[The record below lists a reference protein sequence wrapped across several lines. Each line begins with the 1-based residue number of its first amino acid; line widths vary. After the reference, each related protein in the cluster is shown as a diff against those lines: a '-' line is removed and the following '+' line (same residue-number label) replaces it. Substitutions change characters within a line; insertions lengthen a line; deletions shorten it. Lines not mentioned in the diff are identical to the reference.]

1 MRFTLFKNIIFKF
14 DLKIYKMKHVYTFLL
29 TAVATLNLQSQ
40 GNINGNITGATQQ
53 ALIDFGNKSTRAPQP
68 MNVQGTHYFDADF
81 NEATLE
87 YFGKQ
92 LNDTGYMRYNAFR
105 DEIEM
110 ADTPSQSE
118 TDVILIKSADVIP
131 LINGERYEYL
141 PYRLESGN
149 AYIGYLINIFD
160 GQKDKLF
167 LKKKKTFMEAKIA
180 RTSLENSFP
189 PRYVESIELYI
200 SSDGDTPVKLKQ
212 SKKAIISYFGVN
224 SDKVKK
230 FIKSEKLKIG
240 DLESVI
246 KIFEFA
252 ENL

>member
-1 MRFTLFKNIIFKF
+1 MKYTYILLFS
-14 DLKIYKMKHVYTFLL
+14 TLL
-29 TAVATLNLQSQ
+29 TFNLQSQ
-40 GNINGNITGATQQ
+40 GNINNNITGATQS
-53 ALIDFGNKSTRAPQP
+53 ALIDFGNRSQRKAQP
-68 MNVQGTHYFDADF
+68 LNVQGSHYFNKDF
-81 NEATLE
+81 KIAKLE
-87 YFGKQ
+87 YFGKE

-110 ADTPSQSE
+110 ADTQYQDE
-118 TDVILIKSADVIP
+118 TDVILLKSADVIP

-149 AYIGYLINIFD
+149 AFIGYLVNIFD
-160 GQKDKLF
+160 GKNDKLY
-167 LKKKKTFMEAKIA
+167 LKRKKTFMEAKIA

-189 PRYVESIELYI
+189 PRYVESEELYI
-200 SSDGDTPVKLKQ
+200 SSNGGTPVKLKQ
-212 SKKAIISYFGVN
+212 SKKSIISYFKSN

-230 FIKSEKLKIG
+230 FIKSEKLKVSEFSSI
-240 DLESVI
+240 I

>member
-1 MRFTLFKNIIFKF
+1 MKFTYILLF
-14 DLKIYKMKHVYTFLL
+14 TSLL
-29 TAVATLNLQSQ
+29 TFNLQSQ
-40 GNINGNITGATQQ
+40 GNINNNLTGATQS
-53 ALIDFGNKSTRAPQP
+53 ALIDFGNRSQRKAQP
-68 MNVQGTHYFDADF
+68 LNVQGSHYFIKDF
-81 NEATLE
+81 KIAKLE
-87 YFGKQ
+87 YFGKE

-110 ADTPSQSE
+110 ADTQYQDE
-118 TDVILIKSADVIP
+118 TDVILLKSADVIP

-149 AYIGYLINIFD
+149 AFIGYLVNIYD
-160 GQKDKLF
+160 GKNDKLY
-167 LKKKKTFMEAKIA
+167 LKRKKTFMEAKIA

-189 PRYVESIELYI
+189 PRYVESEELYI
-200 SSDGDTPVKLKQ
+200 SSNGDTPVKLKQ
-212 SKKAIISYFGVN
+212 SKKSIISYFKSN

-230 FIKSEKLKIG
+230 FIKSEKLKVSELSSI
-240 DLESVI
+240 I

>member
-1 MRFTLFKNIIFKF
+1 MKYTYILLFS
-14 DLKIYKMKHVYTFLL
+14 TLL
-29 TAVATLNLQSQ
+29 TFNLQSQ
-40 GNINGNITGATQQ
+40 GNINNNITGATQS
-53 ALIDFGNKSTRAPQP
+53 ALIDFGNRSQRKAQP
-68 MNVQGTHYFDADF
+68 LNVQGSHYFNKDF
-81 NEATLE
+81 KIAKLE
-87 YFGKQ
+87 YFGKE

-110 ADTPSQSE
+110 ADTQYQDE
-118 TDVILIKSADVIP
+118 TDVILLKSADVIP

-149 AYIGYLINIFD
+149 AFIGYLVNIFD
-160 GQKDKLF
+160 GKNNKLY
-167 LKKKKTFMEAKIA
+167 LKRKKTFMEAKIA

-189 PRYVESIELYI
+189 PRYVESEELYI
-200 SSDGDTPVKLKQ
+200 SSNGGTPVKLKQ
-212 SKKAIISYFGVN
+212 SKKSIISYFKSN

-230 FIKSEKLKIG
+230 FIKSEKLKVSEFSSI
-240 DLESVI
+240 I

>member
-1 MRFTLFKNIIFKF
+1 MKSNYILIFAGF
-14 DLKIYKMKHVYTFLL
+14 LTF
-29 TAVATLNLQSQ
+29 NLQSQ
-40 GNINGNITGATQQ
+40 GNNNSNVIGASQQ
-53 ALIDFGNKSTRAPQP
+53 ALIDFGNRSPKIAQP
-68 MNVQGTHYFDADF
+68 LNIQGSHYFDKNFRIAK
-81 NEATLE
+81 LE
-87 YFGKQ
+87 YFGKE

-110 ADTPSQSE
+110 ADTPTQIES
-118 TDVILIKSADVIP
+118 DLVLIKSADVIP

-141 PYRLESGN
+141 PHRLETGN
-149 AYIGYLINIFD
+149 AYIGYLIKIFN
-160 GQKDKLF
+160 GKRDKLF

-200 SSDGDTPVKLKQ
+200 SSNGETPVKLKQ
-212 SKKAIISYFGVN
+212 SKRSLINFFGEK
-224 SDKVKK
+224 SDKIKK
-230 FIKSEKLKIG
+230 YIKSERLKVSE
-240 DLESVI
+240 LSSVV

>member
-1 MRFTLFKNIIFKF
+1 
-14 DLKIYKMKHVYTFLL
+14 MKHTYILLFSTLL
-29 TAVATLNLQSQ
+29 TFNLQSQ
-40 GNINGNITGATQQ
+40 GNINNNITGATQS
-53 ALIDFGNKSTRAPQP
+53 ALIDFGNRSQRKAQP
-68 MNVQGTHYFDADF
+68 LNVQGSHYFNKDF
-81 NEATLE
+81 KIAKLE
-87 YFGKQ
+87 YFGKE

-110 ADTPSQSE
+110 ADTQYQDE
-118 TDVILIKSADVIP
+118 TDVILLKSADVIP

-149 AYIGYLINIFD
+149 AFIGYLVNIFD
-160 GQKDKLF
+160 GKNDKLY
-167 LKKKKTFMEAKIA
+167 LKRKKTFMEAKIA

-189 PRYVESIELYI
+189 PRYVESEELYI
-200 SSDGDTPVKLKQ
+200 SSNGGTPIKLKQ
-212 SKKAIISYFGVN
+212 SKKSIISYFKSN

-230 FIKSEKLKIG
+230 FIRSEKLKVSELSSI
-240 DLESVI
+240 I

>member
-1 MRFTLFKNIIFKF
+1 
-14 DLKIYKMKHVYTFLL
+14 MKYIYTFLITAFL
-29 TAVATLNLQSQ
+29 TFNLQSQ

-53 ALIDFGNKSTRAPQP
+53 AFIDFGNKSTRAPQP
-68 MNVQGTHYFDADF
+68 LNVQGTHYFDADF
-81 NEATLE
+81 NIATLE
-87 YFGKQ
+87 YFGKE

-110 ADTPSQSE
+110 ADTPYQSE
-118 TDVILIKSADVIP
+118 SDLILIKSADVIP
-131 LINGERYEYL
+131 QINGERYEYL

-212 SKKAIISYFGVN
+212 SKKSIISYFGVN

-230 FIKSEKLKIG
+230 FIKSEKLKVG
-240 DLESVI
+240 DLDSVI

>member
-1 MRFTLFKNIIFKF
+1 MKYTYILLFTA
-14 DLKIYKMKHVYTFLL
+14 LL
-29 TAVATLNLQSQ
+29 TFNLQSQ
-40 GNINGNITGATQQ
+40 GNINNNLTGATQS
-53 ALIDFGNKSTRAPQP
+53 ALIDFGNRSQRKAQP
-68 MNVQGTHYFDADF
+68 LNVQGSHYFIKDF
-81 NEATLE
+81 KIAKLE
-87 YFGKQ
+87 YFGKE

-110 ADTPSQSE
+110 ADTQYQDE
-118 TDVILIKSADVIP
+118 TDVILLKSADVIP

-149 AYIGYLINIFD
+149 AFIGYLVNIYD
-160 GQKDKLF
+160 GKKDKLY
-167 LKKKKTFMEAKIA
+167 LKRKKTFMEAKIA

-189 PRYVESIELYI
+189 PRYVESEELYI
-200 SSDGDTPVKLKQ
+200 SSNGDTPVKLKQ
-212 SKKAIISYFGVN
+212 SKKSIISYFKSN

-230 FIKSEKLKIG
+230 FIKSEKLKVSELSSI
-240 DLESVI
+240 I

>member
-1 MRFTLFKNIIFKF
+1 MKYIYILLFS
-14 DLKIYKMKHVYTFLL
+14 TLL
-29 TAVATLNLQSQ
+29 TFNLQSQ
-40 GNINGNITGATQQ
+40 GNINNNITGATQS
-53 ALIDFGNKSTRAPQP
+53 ALIDFGNRSQRKAQP
-68 MNVQGTHYFDADF
+68 LNVQGSHYFNKDF
-81 NEATLE
+81 KISKLE
-87 YFGKQ
+87 YFGKE

-110 ADTPSQSE
+110 ADTQYQDE
-118 TDVILIKSADVIP
+118 TDVILLKSADVIP

-149 AYIGYLINIFD
+149 AFIGYLVNIFD
-160 GQKDKLF
+160 GNNDKLY
-167 LKKKKTFMEAKIA
+167 LKRKKTFMEAKIA

-189 PRYVESIELYI
+189 PRYVESEELYI
-200 SSDGDTPVKLKQ
+200 SSNGGTPVKLKQ
-212 SKKAIISYFGVN
+212 SKKSIISYFKSN

-230 FIKSEKLKIG
+230 FIKSEKLKVSELSSI
-240 DLESVI
+240 I

>member
-14 DLKIYKMKHVYTFLL
+14 ALKIYKMKYISTFII
-29 TAVATLNLQSQ
+29 TAFVTFNLQSQ

-68 MNVQGTHYFDADF
+68 LNVQGTHYFDADF

-118 TDVILIKSADVIP
+118 SDVILIKSADVIP
-131 LINGERYEYL
+131 LINGERYEY
-141 PYRLESGN
+141 
-149 AYIGYLINIFD
+149 
-160 GQKDKLF
+160 
-167 LKKKKTFMEAKIA
+167 
-180 RTSLENSFP
+180 
-189 PRYVESIELYI
+189 
-200 SSDGDTPVKLKQ
+200 
-212 SKKAIISYFGVN
+212 KAN
-224 SDKVKK
+224 RCD
-230 FIKSEKLKIG
+230 
-240 DLESVI
+240 
-246 KIFEFA
+246 
-252 ENL
+252 

>member
-1 MRFTLFKNIIFKF
+1 
-14 DLKIYKMKHVYTFLL
+14 MKHTYILLFSTLL
-29 TAVATLNLQSQ
+29 TFNLQSQ
-40 GNINGNITGATQQ
+40 GNINNNITGATQS
-53 ALIDFGNKSTRAPQP
+53 ALIDFGNRSQRKAQP
-68 MNVQGTHYFDADF
+68 LNVQGSHYFNKDF
-81 NEATLE
+81 KIAKLE
-87 YFGKQ
+87 YFGKE

-110 ADTPSQSE
+110 ADTQYQDE
-118 TDVILIKSADVIP
+118 TDVILLKSADVIP

-149 AYIGYLINIFD
+149 AFIGYLVNIYN
-160 GQKDKLF
+160 GKKDKLY
-167 LKKKKTFMEAKIA
+167 LKRKKTFMEAKIA

-189 PRYVESIELYI
+189 PRYVESEELYI
-200 SSDGDTPVKLKQ
+200 SSNGGTPVKLKQ
-212 SKKAIISYFGVN
+212 SKKSIISYFKSN

-230 FIKSEKLKIG
+230 FIKSEKLKVSELSSI
-240 DLESVI
+240 I

>member
-1 MRFTLFKNIIFKF
+1 MKYTYILLFSTL
-14 DLKIYKMKHVYTFLL
+14 VTF
-29 TAVATLNLQSQ
+29 NLQSQ
-40 GNINGNITGATQQ
+40 GNINNNITGATQS
-53 ALIDFGNKSTRAPQP
+53 ALIDFGNRSQRKAQP
-68 MNVQGTHYFDADF
+68 LNVQGSHYFNKDF
-81 NEATLE
+81 KIAKLE
-87 YFGKQ
+87 YFGKE

-110 ADTPSQSE
+110 ADTQYQDE
-118 TDVILIKSADVIP
+118 TDVILLKSADVIP

-149 AYIGYLINIFD
+149 AFIGYLVNIFD
-160 GQKDKLF
+160 GKNDKLY
-167 LKKKKTFMEAKIA
+167 LKRKKTFMEAKIA

-189 PRYVESIELYI
+189 PRYVESEELYI
-200 SSDGDTPVKLKQ
+200 SSNGGTPVKLKQ
-212 SKKAIISYFGVN
+212 SKKSIISYFKSN

-230 FIKSEKLKIG
+230 FIKSEKLKVSELSSI
-240 DLESVI
+240 I

>member
-1 MRFTLFKNIIFKF
+1 
-14 DLKIYKMKHVYTFLL
+14 MKHTYILLFSTLL
-29 TAVATLNLQSQ
+29 TFNLQSQ
-40 GNINGNITGATQQ
+40 GNINNNITGATQS
-53 ALIDFGNKSTRAPQP
+53 ALIDFGNRSQRKAQP
-68 MNVQGTHYFDADF
+68 LNVQGSHYFNKDF
-81 NEATLE
+81 KIAKLE
-87 YFGKQ
+87 YFGKE

-110 ADTPSQSE
+110 ADTQYQDE
-118 TDVILIKSADVIP
+118 TDVILLKSADVIP

-149 AYIGYLINIFD
+149 AFIGYLVNIFN
-160 GQKDKLF
+160 GKNDKLY
-167 LKKKKTFMEAKIA
+167 LKRKKTFMEAKIA

-189 PRYVESIELYI
+189 PRYVESEELYI
-200 SSDGDTPVKLKQ
+200 SSNGGTPIKLKQ
-212 SKKAIISYFGVN
+212 SKKSIISYFKSD

-230 FIKSEKLKIG
+230 FIKSEKLKVSELSSI
-240 DLESVI
+240 I

>member
-1 MRFTLFKNIIFKF
+1 MKYIYILLFS
-14 DLKIYKMKHVYTFLL
+14 TLL
-29 TAVATLNLQSQ
+29 TFNLQSQ
-40 GNINGNITGATQQ
+40 GNINNNITGATQS
-53 ALIDFGNKSTRAPQP
+53 ALIDFGNRSQRKAQP
-68 MNVQGTHYFDADF
+68 LNVQGSHYFNKDF
-81 NEATLE
+81 KIAKLE
-87 YFGKQ
+87 YFGKE

-110 ADTPSQSE
+110 ADTQYQDE
-118 TDVILIKSADVIP
+118 TDVILLKSADVIP

-149 AYIGYLINIFD
+149 AFIGYLVNIFD
-160 GQKDKLF
+160 GKNDKLY
-167 LKKKKTFMEAKIA
+167 LKRKKTFMEAKIA

-189 PRYVESIELYI
+189 PRYVESEELYI
-200 SSDGDTPVKLKQ
+200 SSNGGTPIKLKQ
-212 SKKAIISYFGVN
+212 SKKSIISYFKSN

-230 FIKSEKLKIG
+230 FIKSEKLKVSELSSI
-240 DLESVI
+240 I

>member
-1 MRFTLFKNIIFKF
+1 MKYTYILLFC
-14 DLKIYKMKHVYTFLL
+14 TLL
-29 TAVATLNLQSQ
+29 TFNLQSQ
-40 GNINGNITGATQQ
+40 GNINNNITGATQS
-53 ALIDFGNKSTRAPQP
+53 ALIDFGNRSQRKAQP
-68 MNVQGTHYFDADF
+68 LNVQGSHYFNKDF
-81 NEATLE
+81 KIAKLE
-87 YFGKQ
+87 YFGKE

-110 ADTPSQSE
+110 ADTQYQDE
-118 TDVILIKSADVIP
+118 TDVILLKSADVIP

-149 AYIGYLINIFD
+149 AFIGYLVNIFD
-160 GQKDKLF
+160 GKNDKLY
-167 LKKKKTFMEAKIA
+167 LKRKKTFMEAKIA

-189 PRYVESIELYI
+189 PRYVESEELYI
-200 SSDGDTPVKLKQ
+200 SSNGGTPVKLKQ
-212 SKKAIISYFGVN
+212 SKKSIISYFKSN

-230 FIKSEKLKIG
+230 FIKSEKLKVSELSSI
-240 DLESVI
+240 I